1 MKNADTMANKV
12 ARYLSHRH
20 SLGYELKSQGKALND
35 FARYADTVGHR
46 GPLTLALALEWAR
59 LPAQADP
66 GYWARRLDTA
76 RGLAKYLVLENPKT
90 EVPPIRML
98 GPGCRRKTPHIYS
111 PQEITSLLKKARRL
125 SNGKGLQPLTIH
137 TIIGLLASTGMRIS
151 EVLRLRIDD
160 VDLKN
165 HVITVRESKFHKSRL
180 IPLHATVAAKLSLYH
195 KTRHGEFPYA
205 DTFFTS
211 QRGAPFSYATIQ
223 RAFRELIDGIPCR
236 GDRPR
241 PRIHDLRHSYACRI
255 LTGWSKKPVILDQRV
270 LWLMHYLGHTHISH
284 TYWYL
289 SAVPELLANVA
300 AHFEKHSKQFIS

>member
-111 PQEITSLLKKARRL
+111 PQDHQLVE
-125 SNGKGLQPLTIH
+125 KGSTIVKWQ
-137 TIIGLLASTGMRIS
+137 GASTAHHPHDNWALGKHRNAH
-151 EVLRLRIDD
+151 LRSPAS
-160 VDLKN
+160 
-165 HVITVRESKFHKSRL
+165 T
-180 IPLHATVAAKLSLYH
+180 
-195 KTRHGEFPYA
+195 
-205 DTFFTS
+205 
-211 QRGAPFSYATIQ
+211 
-223 RAFRELIDGIPCR
+223 
-236 GDRPR
+236 DR
-241 PRIHDLRHSYACRI
+241 
-255 LTGWSKKPVILDQRV
+255 
-270 LWLMHYLGHTHISH
+270 
-284 TYWYL
+284 
-289 SAVPELLANVA
+289 
-300 AHFEKHSKQFIS
+300 